1 MNRTAL
7 GVLLGGFLACVGP
20 LVAQVPTA
28 PQGYRI
34 GAKDLLSIRV
44 LEDRELNRE
53 PRVDD
58 DGGIDLEYVGRVVVG
73 GLTIEQAALTIKNS
87 LEERYLQRASV
98 TVEVLEFRS
107 KPISVVGAVVKPG
120 TLPLSGRW
128 TLLQALTE
136 AGGLSANHGGTIY
149 VLRRADNGL
158 QHQLA
163 IDINELMLEA
173 DPTLDIPIF
182 PNDFINVP
190 KAVQITVTC
199 MGEVENPG
207 RHTFSSTERV
217 TVLSAIASAGGLTD
231 RASNKIL
238 IRTRGPSG
246 NDSELT
252 VHFKRL
258 LSGEDADPELG
269 DGDFIIVKESFF

>member
-1 MNRTAL
+1 
-7 GVLLGGFLACVGP
+7 LACCGA
-20 LVAQVPTA
+20 LAAQVATA

-34 GAKDLLSIRV
+34 GPKDLLKISV
-44 LEDRELNRE
+44 LEDSELNRE

-58 DGGIDLEYVGRVVVG
+58 EGGIELDYGGRVAVG
-73 GLTIEQAALTIKNS
+73 GLTIEEAAGAIETA
-87 LEERYLQRASV
+87 LEERVLQRASV
-98 TVEVLEFRS
+98 TVEILEFRS
-107 KPISVVGAVVKPG
+107 RPISIVGAVVKPG

-128 TLLQALTE
+128 SLLHVLTE
-136 AGGLSANHGGTIY
+136 AGGLATNHGDTIY

-163 IDINELMLEA
+163 ININDLMLKA
-173 DPTLDIPIF
+173 DPALDIPIF
-182 PNDFINVP
+182 ANDFINIP
-190 KAVQITVTC
+190 EAVQISVHC
-199 MGEVENPG
+199 MGEVKTPG
-207 RHTFSSTERV
+207 RQTFSSNERI

-238 IRTRGPSG
+238 VRTKSAEGTPK
-246 NDSELT
+246 EIA

-258 LSGEDADPELG
+258 LSGEEADPELG